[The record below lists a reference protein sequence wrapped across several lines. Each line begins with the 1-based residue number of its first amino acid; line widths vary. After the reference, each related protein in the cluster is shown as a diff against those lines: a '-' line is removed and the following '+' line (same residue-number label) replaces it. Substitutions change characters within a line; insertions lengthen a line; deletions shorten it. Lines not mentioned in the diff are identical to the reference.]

1 MSRDT
6 SFDNYTYTLLTA
18 FVNVLRPL
26 DGLGQ
31 VGGTGAVY
39 PRLGLPMPQE
49 PFPAVYCYLGGVKPD
64 YTFSAADRLDSV
76 TVVLRVLGGPVTPM
90 YKVNPE
96 DAVNKLVTAI
106 INELDYR
113 PYLQDPSNNNAPLR
127 YIAPRS
133 KVMVS
138 QVGRIQGF
146 AYSDQ
151 GAFVG
156 VELTCTVDLL
166 FHMPRLS

>member
-1 MSRDT
+1 M
-6 SFDNYTYTLLTA
+6 
-18 FVNVLRPL
+18 
-26 DGLGQ
+26 
-31 VGGTGAVY
+31 
-39 PRLGLPMPQE
+39 
-49 PFPAVYCYLGGVKPD
+49 
-64 YTFSAADRLDSV
+64 SAADRLDTV
-76 TVVLRVLGGPVTPM
+76 TVVLRVLGGPVTPT

-96 DAVNKLVTAI
+96 DAVTQLVTAI

-113 PYLQDPSNNNAPLR
+113 PYLQDPANADAPLR

-133 KVMVS
+133 KVMVA

-146 AYSDQ
+146 SYSDQ

-156 VELTCTVDLL
+156 CEITCTVDLL